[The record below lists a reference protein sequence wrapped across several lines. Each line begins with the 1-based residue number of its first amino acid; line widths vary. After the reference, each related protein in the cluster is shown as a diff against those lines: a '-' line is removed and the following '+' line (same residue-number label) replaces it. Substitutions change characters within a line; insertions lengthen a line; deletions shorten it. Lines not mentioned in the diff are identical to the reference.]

1 MNDEILKMLE
11 EYRKDDYHIRESSS
25 TMSVYKKELCL
36 KEGWERYN
44 FHDDQEQILKL
55 VNGLHNKVKEYD
67 IFIIWLL
74 NSGIIDEN
82 VLDVFQDILKY
93 DNPIVKMI
101 HKSIGLSGRG
111 HYEYS
116 NQIYKDLVDNGIIK
130 GDINED
136 ITNTD

>member
-36 KEGWERYN
+36 KEGWESYN

-67 IFIIWLL
+67 IFITWLL

-82 VLDVFQDILKY
+82 VLDVFQDILRY

-101 HKSIGLSGRG
+101 HKSIGWGGRG

-130 GDINED
+130 GDINEN
-136 ITNTD
+136 ITDTD

>member
-11 EYRKDDYHIRESSS
+11 EYRKDDYRIRESSS

-67 IFIIWLL
+67 IFITWLL

-101 HKSIGLSGRG
+101 HKSIGWNGRG

-130 GDINED
+130 GDINEN